1 MAELVKMG
9 GLDLTRSGL
18 EAAAVSGGSA
28 CVFTG
33 QCIYTVNKKK
43 SEINGLW
50 QESSERIY
58 GN

>member
-1 MAELVKMG
+1 MAELGKMG

-18 EAAAVSGGSA
+18 EPAAVSGGSA

-43 SEINGLW
+43 I
-50 QESSERIY
+50 
-58 GN
+58 